1 MSELPRRTMVR
12 SWSSQ
17 EVRAMREL
25 ADQGWGA
32 EAIAARLRRTVSA
45 VRNKAGMHGIS
56 LQRMRPAEPLA
67 ELA

>member
-1 MSELPRRTMVR
+1 
-12 SWSSQ
+12 
-17 EVRAMREL
+17 MREL